1 MKEKQTPKMSIPQV
15 GTKVTD
21 KMEDERDRWRLIAL
35 HFVKACEIDG
45 FGDVRL
51 VHLGQATKA
60 YNMFNE
66 LLVDLEH
73 ESTKEKSH
81 GEQK

>member
-1 MKEKQTPKMSIPQV
+1 MSNQ
-15 GTKVTD
+15 GN

-35 HFVKACEIDG
+35 HFVKSCEIDG

-51 VHLGQATKA
+51 VHLGQATRA

-73 ESTKEKSH
+73 ESTKNEKAV
-81 GEQK
+81 Q